1 MKITIETTP
10 QELAELI
17 FALVDCDFEVE
28 DDEEEEFD
36 TDDDADDAVIRRAK
50 LDVANTILTALTR
63 ALHKTAT

>member
-17 FALVDCDFEVE
+17 FAFVDCDFEVD

-36 TDDDADDAVIRRAK
+36 EDAEMASHEKD
-50 LDVANTILTALTR
+50 TR
-63 ALHKTAT
+63 DQFIVQLLYKVLEQTNKKAP

>member
-17 FALVDCDFEVE
+17 FNLVDADFEVD

-36 TDDDADDAVIRRAK
+36 EERK
-50 LDVANTILTALTR
+50 LTAAEVADIVMKSLHE
-63 ALHKTAT
+63 LNHKTAT

>member
-17 FALVDCDFEVE
+17 FNLVDCDVEV
-28 DDEEEEFD
+28 DDDDGD
-36 TDDDADDAVIRRAK
+36 TDDDAVIRRAK

>member
-17 FALVDCDFEVE
+17 FTLVDCDFEVD

-36 TDDDADDAVIRRAK
+36 EDAEMASHEKDTRDQFIVQMLYK
-50 LDVANTILTALTR
+50 ILEQTNKKAP
-63 ALHKTAT
+63 